1 VLSAAHL
8 SEEQAFETLGHACRC
23 KAHIFG
29 VGLGFVGEGNPPSKF
44 ERVYAQARRE
54 GFVPVAHAGEEGP
67 PAYVCEAIDLLQVRR
82 IDHGNRALEDPA
94 LTARIAR
101 EQIPMT
107 VCPLSNKRLQVC
119 PDLRLHPLRRML
131 GEGLLVTVN
140 SDDPS
145 YFGGYVNEN
154 FIAVQEALGLT
165 EAEIA
170 TLARNSFI
178 ASFMTQPEKAAAL
191 AAFDSFHAKW

>member
-1 VLSAAHL
+1 V
-8 SEEQAFETLGHACRC
+8 
-23 KAHIFG
+23 
-29 VGLGFVGEGNPPSKF
+29 
-44 ERVYAQARRE
+44 QARRE

-67 PAYVCEAIDLLQVRR
+67 SAYVCEAIDLLQVRR
-82 IDHGNRALEDPA
+82 IDHGNRALEDPS
-94 LTARIAR
+94 LVARIAR

-107 VCPLSNKRLQVC
+107 LCPLSNQRLQVC
-119 PDLRLHPLRRML
+119 PDLRLHPLRRVL
-131 GEGLLVTVN
+131 GDGLLVTVN

-154 FIAVQEALGLT
+154 FIAVQEALMLT

-178 ASFMTQPEKAAAL
+178 GSFMTDREKAAAL
-191 AAFDSFHAKW
+191 AAFDAFHARW